1 MQCMIM
7 LRCKFEFEIM
17 LWHEMGHLYI
27 SGHKPLP
34 PLCIHSQH
42 TGPLYT
48 WNQFLFAVD
57 AAK

>member
-1 MQCMIM
+1 M